1 MINVIAD
8 RYAQALFEVGEET
21 QTTSELYQELKQLVK
36 ILNENKDLYNFL
48 KSPLIGKEDK
58 KNVMKNIFENQLSKN
73 MNNFLKIVIDKD
85 RMSAIGNIQESYKNL
100 LNDKNNILEGTVI
113 TAVALNEKEI
123 KDLEK
128 NLSTK
133 YNKNVTLTNVVDETI
148 LGGVLVKLGNEE
160 IDGTVKTRL
169 SKMKK
174 QLSQVIS

>member
-21 QTTSELYQELKQLVK
+21 QTTSELYQELSELVE
-36 ILNENKDLYNFL
+36 IFNENKDLYNFL
-48 KSPLIGKEDK
+48 K
-58 KNVMKNIFENQLSKN
+58 
-73 MNNFLKIVIDKD
+73 IVIDKD
-85 RMSAIGNIQESYKNL
+85 RISTIENIKESYKGL
-100 LNDKNNILEGTVI
+100 LNDKNNILEGTAI
-113 TAVALNEKEI
+113 TAVELSEKEI

-128 NLSTK
+128 NLSIK
-133 YNKNVTLTNVVDETI
+133 YNKNVTLNNIVDKTI

>member
-21 QTTSELYQELKQLVK
+21 QTTSELYKELNELIE
-36 ILNENKDLYNFL
+36 ILNQNKDFYSFL
-48 KSPLIGKEDK
+48 KSPLISSEDK
-58 KNVMKNIFENQLSKN
+58 KNVIQNVFKNQLSDN
-73 MNNFLKIVIDKD
+73 MNNFLKIIIDKD
-85 RMSAIGNIQESYKNL
+85 RTSAIENIRKSYKNL
-100 LNDKNNILEGTVI
+100 LNNKNNVLEGTVI
-113 TAVALNEKEI
+113 TAVKLNEKEI

-128 NLSTK
+128 NLSIK
-133 YNKNVTLTNVVDETI
+133 YDKNVTLANVVDETI
-148 LGGVLVKLGNEE
+148 LGGVLVRLGNEE

>member
-21 QTTSELYQELKQLVK
+21 QTTNELYQELKQLVD
-36 ILNENKDLYNFL
+36 ILNENKDLHNFL
-48 KSPLIGKEDK
+48 RSPLIGREDN
-58 KNVMKNIFENQLSKN
+58 KNVMKNIFENQLSDN

-85 RMSAIGNIQESYKNL
+85 RMSAIENIKESYKNL
-100 LNDKNNILEGTVI
+100 LNDKNNILEGTVV
-113 TAVALNEKEI
+113 TAVSLSEQEI

-128 NLSTK
+128 NLSIK
-133 YNKNVTLTNVVDETI
+133 YNKNVTLNNIVDETI

-169 SKMKK
+169 AKIKN

>member
-1 MINVIAD
+1 MINVITD

-21 QTTSELYQELKQLVK
+21 QTTNELYQELSELVV

-48 KSPLIGKEDK
+48 KSPLIGREDK
-58 KNVMKNIFENQLSKN
+58 KNVMKNIFENQLSDN

-85 RMSAIGNIQESYKNL
+85 RMSAIENIKESYKSL
-100 LNDKNNILEGTVI
+100 LNDKNNVLEGTAI
-113 TAVALNEKEI
+113 TAVALSEEEI

-128 NLSTK
+128 NLSKK
-133 YNKNVTLTNVVDETI
+133 YNKNVTLTNVVDEAI

-160 IDGTVKTRL
+160 IDGTVRTRL
-169 SKMKK
+169 SNIKK

>member
-21 QTTSELYQELKQLVK
+21 QTTNELYQELSELVV

-48 KSPLIGKEDK
+48 KSPLIGREDK
-58 KNVMKNIFENQLSKN
+58 KNVMKNIFENQLSDN

-85 RMSAIGNIQESYKNL
+85 RMSAIENIKESYKNL
-100 LNDKNNILEGTVI
+100 LNDKNNILEGTVV
-113 TAVALNEKEI
+113 TAVSLNEQEI

-128 NLSTK
+128 NLSIK
-133 YNKNVTLTNVVDETI
+133 YNKNVTLNNVVDETI
-148 LGGVLVKLGNEE
+148 LGGVLVKLGNQE

-169 SKMKK
+169 AKIKK

>member
-21 QTTSELYQELKQLVK
+21 QTTSELYQELSELVK
-36 ILNENKDLYNFL
+36 ILNENNDFYSFL
-48 KSPLIGKEDK
+48 KSPLISCEDK
-58 KNVMKNIFENQLSKN
+58 KTVMQNIFENQLSDS

-85 RMSAIGNIQESYKNL
+85 RMSVIEKIKESYKSL
-100 LNDKNNILEGTVI
+100 LNDKNNVLEGTAI
-113 TAVALNEKEI
+113 TAVALSEEEI

-128 NLSTK
+128 NLSKK

-160 IDGTVKTRL
+160 IDGTVRTRL
-169 SKMKK
+169 SNIKK

>member
-21 QTTSELYQELKQLVK
+21 QTTSELYKE
-36 ILNENKDLYNFL
+36 LNELLEIFNQNKDFYSFL
-48 KSPLIGKEDK
+48 KSPLISSEDK
-58 KNVMKNIFENQLSKN
+58 KNVIQNVFKNQLSDN
-73 MNNFLKIVIDKD
+73 MNNFLKIIIDKD
-85 RMSAIGNIQESYKNL
+85 RTSAIENIKESYKNL
-100 LNDKNNILEGTVI
+100 LNDKNNVLEGTVI
-113 TAVALNEKEI
+113 TAVELNEKEI

-128 NLSTK
+128 NLSIK

>member
-21 QTTSELYQELKQLVK
+21 QTTSELYQELKQLVD

-48 KSPLIGKEDK
+48 KSPLIGREDK
-58 KNVMKNIFENQLSKN
+58 KNVMNNIFEDQLSKN

-85 RMSAIGNIQESYKNL
+85 RMSAIVNIQESYKNL

-160 IDGTVKTRL
+160 IDGTIRTRL
-169 SKMKK
+169 SRMKK

>member
-21 QTTSELYQELKQLVK
+21 QATNELYEELKQLVV

-48 KSPLIGKEDK
+48 KSPLIGREDK
-58 KNVMKNIFENQLSKN
+58 KNVMKNIFENQLSNN

-85 RMSAIGNIQESYKNL
+85 RMSAIENIKESYKNL
-100 LNDKNNILEGTVI
+100 LNDKNNILEGTVV
-113 TAVALNEKEI
+113 TAVSLSEQEI

-128 NLSTK
+128 NLSIK
-133 YNKNVTLTNVVDETI
+133 YNKNVTLNNIVDETI

-169 SKMKK
+169 DKMKE

>member
-21 QTTSELYQELKQLVK
+21 QATSELYQELKQLVV

-48 KSPLIGKEDK
+48 KSPLIGREDK
-58 KNVMKNIFENQLSKN
+58 KNVMKNIFENQLSDN

-85 RMSAIGNIQESYKNL
+85 RMSAIENIKESYKNL
-100 LNDKNNILEGTVI
+100 LNDKNNILEGTVV
-113 TAVALNEKEI
+113 TAVSLSEQEI

-128 NLSTK
+128 NLSIK
-133 YNKNVTLTNVVDETI
+133 YNKNVTLNNIVDETI

-169 SKMKK
+169 AKIKN

>member
-21 QTTSELYQELKQLVK
+21 QATNELYEELKQLVV

-48 KSPLIGKEDK
+48 KSPLIGREDK
-58 KNVMKNIFENQLSKN
+58 KNVMKNIFENQLSNN

-85 RMSAIGNIQESYKNL
+85 RMSAIENIKESYKNL
-100 LNDKNNILEGTVI
+100 LNDKNNILEGTVV
-113 TAVALNEKEI
+113 TAVSLSEQEI

-128 NLSTK
+128 NLSIK
-133 YNKNVTLTNVVDETI
+133 YNKNVTLNNIVDETI

-169 SKMKK
+169 AKIKN

>member
-21 QTTSELYQELKQLVK
+21 QTTSELYQELSELVK
-36 ILNENKDLYNFL
+36 ILNENNDFYSFL
-48 KSPLIGKEDK
+48 KSPLISCEDK
-58 KNVMKNIFENQLSKN
+58 KTVMQNIFENQLSDS

-85 RMSAIGNIQESYKNL
+85 RMSVIENIKESYKSL
-100 LNDKNNILEGTVI
+100 LNDKNNVLEGTAI
-113 TAVALNEKEI
+113 TAVALSEEEI

-128 NLSTK
+128 NLSKK
-133 YNKNVTLTNVVDETI
+133 YNKNVTLTNVVDEAI

-160 IDGTVKTRL
+160 IDGTVRTRL
-169 SKMKK
+169 SNIKK

>member
-1 MINVIAD
+1 MINVVAD

-21 QTTSELYQELKQLVK
+21 QTTSELYQELKQLVD

-48 KSPLIGKEDK
+48 KSPLIGREDK

-85 RMSAIGNIQESYKNL
+85 RMSTIGNIQESYKNL

-113 TAVALNEKEI
+113 TAVGLNEKEI

>member
-21 QTTSELYQELKQLVK
+21 QTTNELYQELSELVV

-48 KSPLIGKEDK
+48 KSPLIGREDK
-58 KNVMKNIFENQLSKN
+58 KNVMNNIFEDQLSKN

-85 RMSAIGNIQESYKNL
+85 RMSVIEKIKESYKRL
-100 LNDKNNILEGTVI
+100 LNDKNNVLEGTAI
-113 TAVALNEKEI
+113 TAVALSEAEI

-128 NLSTK
+128 NLSKK

-160 IDGTVKTRL
+160 IDGTVRTRL
-169 SKMKK
+169 SNIKK

>member
-21 QTTSELYQELKQLVK
+21 QTTSELYQELKQLVD

-48 KSPLIGKEDK
+48 KSPLIGRDDK

-85 RMSAIGNIQESYKNL
+85 RISVIENIQESYKSL
-100 LNDKNNILEGTVI
+100 LNDKNNILEGTAI
-113 TAVALNEKEI
+113 TAVSLNEKEI

-160 IDGTVKTRL
+160 IDGTIRTRL

>member
-21 QTTSELYQELKQLVK
+21 QTTSELYQELKQLVD

-48 KSPLIGKEDK
+48 KSPLIGREDK
-58 KNVMKNIFENQLSKN
+58 KNVMNNIFEDQLSKN

-85 RMSAIGNIQESYKNL
+85 RISVIENIQESYKSL

-160 IDGTVKTRL
+160 IDGTIRTRL
-169 SKMKK
+169 SRMKK

>member
-21 QTTSELYQELKQLVK
+21 QTTSELYQELKQLVD

-48 KSPLIGKEDK
+48 KSPLIGREDK
-58 KNVMKNIFENQLSKN
+58 KNVMNNIFEDQLSKN

-85 RMSAIGNIQESYKNL
+85 RSSAIENIQESYKSL
-100 LNDKNNILEGTVI
+100 LNDKNNILEGTAI

-160 IDGTVKTRL
+160 IDGTIRTRL
-169 SKMKK
+169 SRMKK

>member
-21 QTTSELYQELKQLVK
+21 QTTSELYQELKQLVD

-48 KSPLIGKEDK
+48 KSPLIGREDK

-85 RMSAIGNIQESYKNL
+85 RMSAIVNIQESYKNL

-113 TAVALNEKEI
+113 TAVVLNEKEI

-160 IDGTVKTRL
+160 IDGTVRTRL
-169 SKMKK
+169 SNIKK

>member
-21 QTTSELYQELKQLVK
+21 QTTSELYQELKQLVD

-48 KSPLIGKEDK
+48 KSPLIGREDK
-58 KNVMKNIFENQLSKN
+58 KNVMNNIFEDQLSKN

-85 RMSAIGNIQESYKNL
+85 RISVIENIQESYKSL
-100 LNDKNNILEGTVI
+100 LNDKNNILEGTAI

-160 IDGTVKTRL
+160 IDGTIRTRL
-169 SKMKK
+169 SRMKK

>member
-21 QTTSELYQELKQLVK
+21 QTTNELYQELKQLVD
-36 ILNENKDLYNFL
+36 ILNENKDLHNFL
-48 KSPLIGKEDK
+48 RSPLIGREDK
-58 KNVMKNIFENQLSKN
+58 KNVMKNIFENQLSDN

-85 RMSAIGNIQESYKNL
+85 RMSAIENIKESYKNL
-100 LNDKNNILEGTVI
+100 LNDKNNILEGTVV
-113 TAVALNEKEI
+113 TAVSLSEQEI

-128 NLSTK
+128 NLSIK
-133 YNKNVTLTNVVDETI
+133 FNKKVTLNNIVDETI

-169 SKMKK
+169 AKIKN

>member
-21 QTTSELYQELKQLVK
+21 QTTSELYQELKQLVD

-48 KSPLIGKEDK
+48 KSPLIGREDK

-85 RMSAIGNIQESYKNL
+85 RISTIGNIQESYKNL

-113 TAVALNEKEI
+113 TAVGLNEKEI

>member
-48 KSPLIGKEDK
+48 KSPLIGREDK

>member
-21 QTTSELYQELKQLVK
+21 QTTSELYQELEQLVY

-48 KSPLIGKEDK
+48 KSPLIGREDK
-58 KNVMKNIFENQLSKN
+58 KNVMNNIFEDQLSKN

-85 RMSAIGNIQESYKNL
+85 RMSAIVNIQESYKNL

-160 IDGTVKTRL
+160 IDGTVRTRL

>member
-21 QTTSELYQELKQLVK
+21 QATSELYQELKQLVV

-48 KSPLIGKEDK
+48 KSPLIGREDK
-58 KNVMKNIFENQLSKN
+58 KNVMKNIFENQLSDN

-85 RMSAIGNIQESYKNL
+85 RMSAIENIKESYKNL
-100 LNDKNNILEGTVI
+100 LNDKNNILEGTVV
-113 TAVALNEKEI
+113 TAVSLSEQEI

-128 NLSTK
+128 NLSIK
-133 YNKNVTLTNVVDETI
+133 YNKNVTLNNIVYETI

-169 SKMKK
+169 AKIKN